1 MSMETEKIITSSSN
15 QVIKLARSLHQKK
28 KRRESGLFLVEGIH
42 HVGSV
47 IEAYWDIHSVL
58 YSPELLTSDYGL
70 QLIEDQ
76 KEHGIGCYQIA
87 PYLFKNIAGKENPQG
102 ILAIVQQQMQV
113 LESIDVPTFKWAI
126 AMVAPQDPGNVGTI
140 IRTMDSV
147 GANGLFLLDG
157 GVDQYH
163 PSCVR
168 AAMGALFWNPIIQTS
183 FSELVEWGRLNGYKM
198 IGSSAHADS
207 DYRVLASNKKPCILL
222 LGNEQ
227 KGLTSEQIDSCDL
240 VVSLPMQ
247 GHSSSLNLSVAAG
260 VLMYA
265 MLTD

>member
-1 MSMETEKIITSSSN
+1 MNTEELITSSSN

-28 KRRESGLFLVEGIH
+28 KRGESGLFLVEGIH

-47 IEAYWDIHSVL
+47 IEAGWNVHSIL
-58 YSPELLTSDYGL
+58 YSPELLKSDYGY

-76 KEHGIGCYQIA
+76 KGQGIRCYQIA
-87 PYLFKNIAGKENPQG
+87 PYLLKNIAGKDNPQG
-102 ILAIVQQQMQV
+102 ILAIVHQQIQV
-113 LESIDVPTFKWAI
+113 LESIDVMTCRWGIAI
-126 AMVAPQDPGNVGTI
+126 VAPQDPGNVGTI

-147 GANGLFLLDG
+147 GADGLFLLDG
-157 GVDQYH
+157 GVDPFH

-168 AAMGALFWNPIIQTS
+168 AGMGALFWKPVIQTS
-183 FSELVEWGRLNGYKM
+183 FSKLVEWGHLNGYKM
-198 IGSSAHADS
+198 VGSSAHADS
-207 DYRVLASNKKPCILL
+207 DYRKLASIKKPCIALL
-222 LGNEQ
+222 CNQER
-227 KGLTSEQIDSCDL
+227 GLTSGQIDSCDL

-265 MLTD
+265 MLSD